1 MGKAGSY
8 QPRAGASCL
17 VNDCKPQLP
26 LHSPKLGCDTRTP
39 MGKGASEASTQFQK
53 AGDISHPQII
63 IMIFCNYYLCILH
76 NCHNYYH
83 QLISLP
89 SQRALLPSSA
99 LKSHHMGHP
108 CLPLTA
114 VSGRVYR
121 DSSRKWDGMLL
132 RVLFCLAYPC
142 RILLGLG
149 ANSVQGPG
157 SVLGQETKGNERSL
171 LAHLF

>member
-1 MGKAGSY
+1 M
-8 QPRAGASCL
+8 
-17 VNDCKPQLP
+17 NECKPQLP
-26 LHSPKLGCDTRTP
+26 IHSPKLGCDTRTP

-89 SQRALLPSSA
+89 SQRALLPTSA
-99 LKSHHMGHP
+99 QKSHHMGHP

-157 SVLGQETKGNERSL
+157 SVLGQETKENERSL